1 MKEKRKFEIDMS
13 DDTVITEENIVHI
26 GEVLAICAMKFR
38 MIRHRKY
45 LHQIYQGLI
54 HDIFRSEDSTETF
67 SDGYDIAQTAML
79 FLYEHVGKKLGDE
92 ILDRFGKKV
101 TVRRECSRRSDLFIL
116 KEYVKPRKMTVSL
129 NEDVKINGRDK
140 TLDEEN
146 NNDYT
151 AFDELVEK
159 MHLTK
164 REQETLSHLMVG
176 LSCIEIAKIYNINR
190 TTVWRNKKSL
200 QKKYLQAT
208 QTL

>member
-13 DDTVITEENIVHI
+13 DDTVITEENLVHI
-26 GEVLAICAMKFR
+26 GEVFAICAMKFR

-45 LHQIYQGLI
+45 LHHIYQGLI
-54 HDIFRSEDSTETF
+54 HDIFHSEDSDEPF

-92 ILDRFGKKV
+92 IKDRFGKKV
-101 TVRRECSRRSDLFIL
+101 TVRRECSRRLDLFIL

-129 NEDVKINGRDK
+129 NEDVKIDGCDK
-140 TLDEEN
+140 TLDEED

-151 AFDELVEK
+151 TFDGIVER

-176 LSCIEIAKIYNINR
+176 LSCIEIAKLYNINR
-190 TTVWRNKKSL
+190 TTVWRNKMRL
-200 QKKYLQAT
+200 QKKYLQAM

>member
-13 DDTVITEENIVHI
+13 DDTVITEENLVHI
-26 GEVLAICAMKFR
+26 GEVFAICAMKFR
-38 MIRHRKY
+38 MIRHRRY

-54 HDIFRSEDSTETF
+54 HDIFRDEDSDEPF

-79 FLYEHVGKKLGDE
+79 VLYEHVGKKLGDE

-101 TVRRECSRRSDLFIL
+101 TVRRECARRLDLFIL

-129 NEDVKINGRDK
+129 NEDVKINGCDK
-140 TLDEEN
+140 MSDEED

-151 AFDELVEK
+151 TFDGIVER
-159 MHLTK
+159 MHLTE

-176 LSCIEIAKIYNINR
+176 LSCIEIAKLYNINR
-190 TTVWRNKKSL
+190 TTVWRNKMSL